1 MLCAHHALTAHGAA
15 VSVIR
20 EYAETP
26 PQVGFAPV
34 GDVKIPATD
43 SDDDIKAAYEETFR
57 VMTRHYLGNAIWID
71 PIMKGEYEPELMEF
85 FEKNKIKIT
94 KEDIRLIGEPVDFI
108 GMYTYTAGTVCA
120 AGSVSPAAGFEQT
133 AMDWEI
139 TPDALY
145 WLPRFL

>member
-20 EYAETP
+20 KYSETP
-26 PQVGFAPV
+26 PQVRFAQV

-43 SDDDIKAAYEETFR
+43 SDDDIKAAYEKTFR

-94 KEDIRLIGEPVDFI
+94 KEDIRLIG
-108 GMYTYTAGTVCA
+108 MNTYTAGTVCA
-120 AGSVSPAAGFEQT
+120 AGSISPAAGFGQI
-133 AMDWEI
+133 AMNWEI
-139 TPDALY
+139 TLDAL
-145 WLPRFL
+145 